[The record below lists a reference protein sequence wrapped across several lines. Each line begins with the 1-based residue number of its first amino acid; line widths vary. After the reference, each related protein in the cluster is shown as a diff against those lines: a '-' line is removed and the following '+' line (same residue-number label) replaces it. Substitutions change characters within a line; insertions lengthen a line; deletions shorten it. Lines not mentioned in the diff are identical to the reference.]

1 MREEHVKSTSSLINA
16 VEQSMKVLFSAS
28 SVGSLF
34 MSVLFTY
41 LLGMINGM
49 QIQALTC
56 LFRIRL
62 PSNAMAVMNMILK
75 LASFDLFKTDIIY

>member
-1 MREEHVKSTSSLINA
+1 MREEDAKLTSSITNT
-16 VEQSMKVLFSAS
+16 VEKSMIVFFPTLT
-28 SVGSLF
+28 VESLF

-56 LFRIRL
+56 LFSIRL
-62 PSNAMAVMNMILK
+62 PSNAMAVMIMILK
-75 LASFDLFKTDIIY
+75 LASFDFF